1 MATVFKTFLNDD
13 VVTSRTLL
21 HEAIPITGSLV
32 VSLPEGAYDD
42 PSSPASNVKTYPH
55 GMFQSVY
62 DYPYASSSANHIFD
76 VTVGVFPEAEDLVAG
91 NSDSYTGNYN
101 PSVDPWAAKKRNIHN
116 QMAQVLVGHDT
127 EGNILKFDQDGDFAS
142 GGVKYTDV
150 FFINIARLIAK
161 DEIRKGSFQMTFGI
175 GQPILLHDANG
186 DGFDSGGG
194 AIPLGG
200 HTDPATKNDQYTDIQ
215 PEPDLNTYI
224 TIGDE
229 GAATDYR
236 VNSPAGE
243 YGILKVTGLK
253 YLVDD
258 GAGSTTFEEQTGE
271 DVLSK
276 YEDTNGETPDA
287 IRVGLIYYQAGI
299 VVLDRSLF
307 AIGKDTGA
315 PNNLTQYPLPVD
327 LTDAANLNAAKDIC
341 GIIPHDA
348 VCLALDAN
356 AGAAAWYS
364 NHTAAD
370 QRLYTY
376 GSTGANGATN
386 THTGDGGVHWSADDR
401 AMLDFSAGGVAYA
414 PGPNVNVA
422 DWNAVAVGETT
433 AFGSVDQAL
442 RNGSIDQIATG
453 LRGRI
458 TDIAFNNTTEL
469 NSTIYFCRV
478 NHNDFNYSSNPT
490 YLGGEDNSKIRVKR
504 QSLDAPVSYVTTIG
518 LYSADNELLAVAKL
532 SEPLRKD
539 PTNEMTLRVR
549 LDY

>member
-21 HEAIPITGSLV
+21 HEAIPITGSLIV
-32 VSLPEGAYDD
+32 CDNGDGVTTTQGAYSG
-42 PSSPASNVKTYPH
+42 PHSAASNVKTYPH

-76 VTVGVFPEAEDLVAG
+76 VTCGIHPEG
-91 NSDSYTGNYN
+91 INYDN
-101 PSVDPWAAKKRNIHN
+101 VNDAWSSKKKNIYN

-127 EGNILKFDQDGDFAS
+127 EGNILKFDQDGDFAA

-150 FFINIARLIAK
+150 FFLNIARLISK
-161 DEIRKGSFQMTFGI
+161 DEIRKGSFSMTLGI
-175 GQPILLHDANG
+175 GQPILLHNQ
-186 DGFDSGGG
+186 GGTEAG
-194 AIPLGG
+194 NV
-200 HTDPATKNDQYTDIQ
+200 DPATKNCAAISTSPSY
-215 PEPDLNTYI
+215 EPDLLTYI
-224 TIGDE
+224 TVSDD

-243 YGILKVTGLK
+243 YGILKVTAMRYNSDEVGGDTNHL
-253 YLVDD
+253 DE
-258 GAGSTTFEEQTGE
+258 AG
-271 DVLSK
+271 VLAL
-276 YEDTNGETPDA
+276 YEDQNGTPPDA

-307 AIGKDTGA
+307 AIGTESAGGGTTDF
-315 PNNLTQYPLPVD
+315 PID
-327 LTDAANLNAAKDIC
+327 LDNFNAADSGTDRP
-341 GIIPHDA
+341 GIIPFDA
-348 VCLALDAN
+348 YCETSAHAN
-356 AGAAAWYS
+356 IWY
-364 NHTAAD
+364 NHSG
-370 QRLYTY
+370 LYTD
-376 GSTGANGATN
+376 GPIGGNADD
-386 THTGDGGVHWSADDR
+386 GDGLHWSPDDR
-401 AMLDFSAGGVAYA
+401 AMQDYTGVVDYAAGDVVNADFDQ
-414 PGPNVNVA
+414 PLVNG
-422 DWNAVAVGETT
+422 DTF
-433 AFGSVDQAL
+433 AFGDIDAAL
-442 RNGSIDQIATG
+442 IGGSIDQLATG

-458 TDIAFNNTTEL
+458 TDIGFNNTTEL

-490 YLGGEDNSKIRVKR
+490 YLGEAGGDNNSKIRVKR
-504 QSLDAPVSYVTTIG
+504 STTDAPVSYVTTIG